1 MATLA
6 TKWQAVSDIDSAFGS
21 ISCSF
26 QSDALLVR
34 MIGARTLVL
43 HFSGVVAFRF
53 EQECPGFD
61 PLPRP
66 LPMVA
71 PSQTF
76 PLLIVDGSEWLEQFD
91 LIYKGRRHFALVSLD
106 HLVQL
111 IAKPEVQAYW
121 EEKP

>member
-1 MATLA
+1 MTELA
-6 TKWQAVSDIDSAFGS
+6 TKWQPVSDIDSVFGS
-21 ISCSF
+21 ISYSF
-26 QSDALLVR
+26 QHDTLVVR
-34 MIGARTLVL
+34 MIGTRILVL

-61 PLPRP
+61 PLPHP

-76 PLLIVDGSEWLEQFD
+76 PLLVIEGSDWLEQFH
-91 LIYKGRRHFALVSLD
+91 LIYKDRRHFALISFD

-111 IAKPEVQAYW
+111 IAKPEVQAIW